1 MKRFEIPDPVM
12 TLDLRSTEG
21 QVYAENL
28 RRRDASELGP
38 SSRVLV
44 VDTTT
49 GLSAHHDWFA
59 RLARLPQVT
68 SVVLVAVGTLETAGS
83 GPMLRTPSAFTGVGV
98 TLWVGDGP
106 GVPWEGGSQRP
117 GAGAGTAGLDDL
129 LTALRFP
136 SVFDRVF
143 EAIGEMPHQAANPGL
158 AVDYATVEPAMMRA
172 LRLRALRQ
180 LVATGVS
187 ARQHDRES
195 AELTSVVR
203 SATGDETA
211 TLKPGSPL
219 SEATTL
225 ARDRLAK
232 AQRAVTA
239 LRGWTGLLGTRQA
252 HRVVLSRLAEAGEAV
267 TRHQQVARRALEDAD
282 ASLAEGYPPPTD
294 LVEQGLPS
302 PAPVNS
308 VELAESLRKAITTEL
323 AGGRTLPGLADQAR
337 GFGNQ
342 LGAARSLA
350 VVGGHTDAEVWTLAP
365 PPMRLWPTPV
375 AGLLPVVLLTCL
387 VAAWLPGMDW
397 WPAAGLGLVW
407 LLLLGLVTSRAPAGA
422 GPSAATGR
430 APGRHEA
437 SSPRTATSGFV
448 PRVQG
453 RRAAGRQP
461 AWLLLAATAG
471 AAAVGTVAG
480 GVVPGVEVGRPV
492 AGGVLGLLV
501 VVAVAG
507 TVIGWNRAVDA
518 WTAAIPLRRTAAAH
532 QRLADQVTR
541 LIEHRWTPAD
551 RTRRL
556 ADALLVVA
564 GGIDAVA
571 EVFADVIK
579 NRPDDDGGQ
588 SVSGDSSEGL
598 AEVLHRD
605 LVAITLE
612 VLRPSFD
619 EIASR
624 MPLSGDTHRSLLRAQ
639 ELVSD
644 YNDHLEHVGLRE
656 LPPFVTDDGPRRRLA
671 ATLWQSSAAS
681 RRVLLL
687 TERSRM
693 TQLCAA
699 EDVRRLQADGAVV
712 VHFASSD
719 MDLPPTD
726 GAEVIRTRGDAV
738 GAIRLTPLLRR
749 YVEREVHTA
758 EHPAETEEGDVP

>member
-1 MKRFEIPDPVM
+1 M

-49 GLSAHHDWFA
+49 GVSAHHDWFA

-68 SVVLVAVGTLETAGS
+68 SVVLVAVGALETGES

-117 GAGAGTAGLDDL
+117 GAGLGTAGLDDL

-143 EAIGEMPHQAANPGL
+143 ETISHMPHQAANPGL

-180 LVATGVS
+180 LVATGVT

-203 SATGDETA
+203 GATGDETA

-219 SEATTL
+219 SEATKL
-225 ARDRLAK
+225 AQDRLAK
-232 AQRAVTA
+232 ARRAVTA
-239 LRGWTGLLGTRQA
+239 LRGWAGLLGTRQT

-267 TRHQQVARRALEDAD
+267 TRHQQVARRVLEDAD
-282 ASLAEGYPPPTD
+282 SSLAEGYPPPTE

-308 VELAESLRKAITTEL
+308 AELAESLRKAITTEL
-323 AGGRTLPGLADQAR
+323 AGGRTLPGLAEQAR
-337 GFGNQ
+337 GLGNQ

-365 PPMRLWPTPV
+365 PPMRLWPAPV

-387 VAAWLPGMDW
+387 VAAWLPGMGW
-397 WPAAGLGLVW
+397 WPAAALGLTW
-407 LLLLGLVTSRAPAGA
+407 LLLLGLLTSRAPGRQSAWLPLAGA
-422 GPSAATGR
+422 GTVAGEMELGRTAGGQSARPPVAATGGLVRAGR
-430 APGRHEA
+430 APGRQ
-437 SSPRTATSGFV
+437 S
-448 PRVQG
+448 
-453 RRAAGRQP
+453 
-461 AWLLLAATAG
+461 AWLPFVATAG
-471 AAAVGTVAG
+471 AAAAGAVAG
-480 GVVPGVEVGRPV
+480 GFVPGVEVSRPV

-518 WTAAIPLRRTAAAH
+518 WTVAIPLRRTAAAH

-624 MPLSGDTHRSLLRAQ
+624 MPLSGDSHRSLLRAQ

-749 YVEREVHTA
+749 YVEREVHVAA
-758 EHPAETEEGDVP
+758 EHAETPEGDLP

>member
-1 MKRFEIPDPVM
+1 MKRFETPDPVM
-12 TLDLRSTEG
+12 TLDLRTTEG
-21 QVYAENL
+21 QVYADNL
-28 RRRDASELGP
+28 HRRDAGELGP

-44 VDTTT
+44 VDTTA
-49 GLSAHHDWFA
+49 GLSSHHDWFA

-68 SVVLVAVGTLETAGS
+68 SVVLVAVGTLEEGGT
-83 GPMLRTPSAFTGVGV
+83 GPALRTPSAFTGVGV

-117 GAGAGTAGLDDL
+117 GAGTGTADLDDL

-136 SVFDRVF
+136 GVFDRVF
-143 EAIGEMPHQAANPGL
+143 ETIDRMPHQAANPGL

-180 LVATGVS
+180 LVATGVT

-195 AELTSVVR
+195 AELTAVVHA
-203 SATGDETA
+203 ATGEETVS
-211 TLKPGSPL
+211 LRPGSAL
-219 SEATTL
+219 SEATAL
-225 ARDRLAK
+225 AQDKLAK
-232 AQRAVTA
+232 ATRAVAA
-239 LRGWTGLLGTRQA
+239 LRGWGGLLGTRQA
-252 HRVVLSRLAEAGEAV
+252 HKVVLTRLAEAGDAV
-267 TRHQQVARRALEDAD
+267 TRHQQVARRVLEDAD
-282 ASLAEGYPPPTD
+282 SSLAEGYPPPTE

-308 VELAESLRKAITTEL
+308 AELAESLRKAVTTEL
-323 AGGRTLPGLADQAR
+323 AGGRTLPGLAEQAR

-350 VVGGHTDAEVWTLAP
+350 VVGGHADAEVWTLTP
-365 PPMRLWPTPV
+365 PPLRLWPSPV

-387 VAAWLPGMDW
+387 VAGWVPGMGW
-397 WPAAGLGLVW
+397 WPAAGLGLMW
-407 LLLLGLVTSRAPAGA
+407 LLLLTLLLS
-422 GPSAATGR
+422 R
-430 APGRHEA
+430 APGRQDA
-437 SSPRTATSGFV
+437 WPPVAATAAAAAAGAVAGGFV
-448 PRVQG
+448 P
-453 RRAAGRQP
+453 
-461 AWLLLAATAG
+461 
-471 AAAVGTVAG
+471 AVPVST
-480 GVVPGVEVGRPV
+480 PV

-507 TVIGWNRAVDA
+507 AVIGWNRAVDA
-518 WTAAIPLRRTAAAH
+518 WSVAIPLRRAQSAYR
-532 QRLADQVTR
+532 RLADEVTR
-541 LIEHRWTPAD
+541 MTEHRWTPAD

-571 EVFADVIK
+571 EVFTDVIE
-579 NRPDDDGGQ
+579 NRPGDDGGHP
-588 SVSGDSSEGL
+588 VSGDSSEGL

-624 MPLSGDTHRSLLRAQ
+624 MPLSGDAHRSLLRAQ

-719 MDLPPTD
+719 MELPPTD

-749 YVEREVHTA
+749 YVEREVHVAA
-758 EHPAETEEGDVP
+758 EQPLSEGDVP

>member
-1 MKRFEIPDPVM
+1 M

-68 SVVLVAVGTLETAGS
+68 SVVLVAVGALDTDDS

-117 GAGAGTAGLDDL
+117 GAGPGTAGLDDL

-143 EAIGEMPHQAANPGL
+143 ETISHMPHQAANPGL

-180 LVATGVS
+180 LVATGVT

-203 SATGDETA
+203 GATGDEAA

-219 SEATTL
+219 SETTRL
-225 ARDRLAK
+225 AKDRLAK
-232 AQRAVTA
+232 ASRAVTA

-282 ASLAEGYPPPTD
+282 SSLAEGYPPPTD

-308 VELAESLRKAITTEL
+308 AEIAESLRKAVATEL

-350 VVGGHTDAEVWTLAP
+350 VVGGHTDADVSPLAP
-365 PPMRLWPTPV
+365 PPMRLWPAPV
-375 AGLLPVVLLTCL
+375 AALLPVVLLTCL
-387 VAAWLPGMDW
+387 VAAWLPGMGW
-397 WPAAGLGLVW
+397 WPAAGLGLMW
-407 LLLLGLVTSRAPAGA
+407 LLLLALLTSRAP
-422 GPSAATGR
+422 
-430 APGRHEA
+430 
-437 SSPRTATSGFV
+437 
-448 PRVQG
+448 
-453 RRAAGRQP
+453 GRQQ
-461 AWLLLAATAG
+461 AWLPVTATAG
-471 AAAVGTVAG
+471 AAAAGAAAG
-480 GVVPGVEVGRPV
+480 GFVPGVEVGRPV
-492 AGGVLGLLV
+492 AAGVLGLLV
-501 VVAVAG
+501 VVAVVG

-518 WTAAIPLRRTAAAH
+518 WTAAIPLRRTAATH
-532 QRLADQVTR
+532 QRLAEQVTH

-571 EVFADVIK
+571 EVFGDVIR

-624 MPLSGDTHRSLLRAQ
+624 MPLSGDSHRSLLRAQ

-749 YVEREVHTA
+749 YVEREVHVAADSTA
-758 EHPAETEEGDVP
+758 GTANSANAANAETSEGDLP